1 MGGALLQLDKEG
13 KARFIAFTSKRLSPA
28 QVKSGVTSKEACA
41 LVHCLIGIP
50 PPFLI
55 FVYVL
60 VRVGLARARFRTRAT
75 AAC

>member
-1 MGGALLQLDKEG
+1 MGGVTPGPPSGLG
-13 KARFIAFTSKRLSPA
+13 IAG
-28 QVKSGVTSKEACA
+28 GVTTRGVTTEGMGVGGAC
-41 LVHCLIGIP
+41 LNKLPPTGLGIP